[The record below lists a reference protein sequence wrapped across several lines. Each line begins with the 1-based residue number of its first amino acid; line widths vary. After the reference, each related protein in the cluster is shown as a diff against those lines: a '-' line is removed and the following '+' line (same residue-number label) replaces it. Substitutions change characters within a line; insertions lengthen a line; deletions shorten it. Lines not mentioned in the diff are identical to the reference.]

1 MKTAAPIFAVLIFL
15 FSCVTVDTKTTEN
28 LSAEEFFFHAQVQQG
43 QIKTKKDYE
52 AVIALFEEVIARF
65 PDYKAI
71 GVECRYEIAYLLY
84 RQEKYR
90 EAEDAFFEILRTYE
104 TESSEVLPEW
114 PQIFG
119 AGQNLADRT
128 NAEPYCRLASSLPQY
143 KCQFHH
149 TFHMDKEN
157 RVQYSKSHLD
167 RFPVLFFQC

>member
-1 MKTAAPIFAVLIFL
+1 MKTAALIFAVLIFL
-15 FSCVTVDTKTTEN
+15 FSCVTVDTKTTDN
-28 LSAEEFFFHAQVQQG
+28 LSAEELFFHAQVQQG

-114 PQIFG
+114 PQILSTQMIQKIEEKT
-119 AGQNLADRT
+119 APKKKKLK
-128 NAEPYCRLASSLPQY
+128 S
-143 KCQFHH
+143 
-149 TFHMDKEN
+149 KESA
-157 RVQYSKSHLD
+157 QSEL
-167 RFPVLFFQC
+167 

>member
-28 LSAEEFFFHAQVQQG
+28 LSAEELFFHAQVQQG

-65 PDYKAI
+65 PEYKAI
-71 GVECRYEIAYLLY
+71 GIECRYEIAYLLY

-104 TESSEVLPEW
+104 TEGSEVLPEW
-114 PQIFG
+114 PQILSTQMIQKIEEKT
-119 AGQNLADRT
+119 APKKKKLK
-128 NAEPYCRLASSLPQY
+128 S
-143 KCQFHH
+143 
-149 TFHMDKEN
+149 KESA
-157 RVQYSKSHLD
+157 QSGL
-167 RFPVLFFQC
+167 

>member
-1 MKTAAPIFAVLIFL
+1 MKTFAPVFAVLLLL
-15 FSCVTVDTKTTEN
+15 FSCVTVDTETDGN
-28 LSAEEFFFHAQVQQG
+28 LSAEELFFHAQVQQG

-71 GVECRYEIAYLLY
+71 GIECRYEIAYLLY

-114 PQIFG
+114 PQILSTQMLSRIEEKT
-119 AGQNLADRT
+119 APKEKKLR
-128 NAEPYCRLASSLPQY
+128 P
-143 KCQFHH
+143 
-149 TFHMDKEN
+149 KEN
-157 RVQYSKSHLD
+157 DQSGL
-167 RFPVLFFQC
+167 